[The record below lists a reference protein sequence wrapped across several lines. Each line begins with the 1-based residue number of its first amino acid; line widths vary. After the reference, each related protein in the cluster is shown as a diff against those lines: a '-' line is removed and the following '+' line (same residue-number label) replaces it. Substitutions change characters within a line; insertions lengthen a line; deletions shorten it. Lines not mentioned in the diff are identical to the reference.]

1 MILFIF
7 IIIPLLLY
15 LLRVIF
21 VRLLIIVH
29 CRLFSLLLLSIII
42 DTIHPPSLRIR
53 SNLLI
58 TLLIGVVEIL
68 LLWRVVQLRLEEGR
82 GTLGC
87 VAGAWVLELGIGRG
101 EGV

>member
-1 MILFIF
+1 MIVAILIVLVISNFISKVFINRLLLMILFIF
-7 IIIPLLLY
+7 LIIPLLLY

-29 CRLFSLLLLSIII
+29 CRLLLFSLLLSIII

-58 TLLIGVVEIL
+58 TLLIRLVEIL
-68 LLWRVVQLRLEEGR
+68 LLW
-82 GTLGC
+82 
-87 VAGAWVLELGIGRG
+87 
-101 EGV
+101 

>member
-1 MILFIF
+1 MILFNF

-29 CRLFSLLLLSIII
+29 CRLLLFSLLLLSIII
-42 DTIHPPSLRIR
+42 DTIHPPSLRIC

-68 LLWRVVQLRLEEGR
+68 LLW
-82 GTLGC
+82 
-87 VAGAWVLELGIGRG
+87 
-101 EGV
+101 

>member
-7 IIIPLLLY
+7 LIIPLLLY

-29 CRLFSLLLLSIII
+29 CRLLLFSLLLPII

-53 SNLLI
+53 SLI
-58 TLLIGVVEIL
+58 TLCRLLIRLVEIL
-68 LLWRVVQLRLEEGR
+68 LLW
-82 GTLGC
+82 
-87 VAGAWVLELGIGRG
+87 
-101 EGV
+101 

>member
-7 IIIPLLLY
+7 LIIPLLLY

-29 CRLFSLLLLSIII
+29 CRLLLFSLLLLLLPII

-58 TLLIGVVEIL
+58 TLLIRVVEIL
-68 LLWRVVQLRLEEGR
+68 LLW
-82 GTLGC
+82 
-87 VAGAWVLELGIGRG
+87 
-101 EGV
+101 

>member
-1 MILFIF
+1 MILFIL

-29 CRLFSLLLLSIII
+29 CRLLLFSLLLPIII

-58 TLLIGVVEIL
+58 TLLIRVVEIL
-68 LLWRVVQLRLEEGR
+68 LLW
-82 GTLGC
+82 
-87 VAGAWVLELGIGRG
+87 
-101 EGV
+101 

>member
-1 MILFIF
+1 MILFIL

-29 CRLFSLLLLSIII
+29 CRLLLFSLLLLLPII

-58 TLLIGVVEIL
+58 TLLIRVVEIL
-68 LLWRVVQLRLEEGR
+68 LLW
-82 GTLGC
+82 
-87 VAGAWVLELGIGRG
+87 
-101 EGV
+101 

>member
-7 IIIPLLLY
+7 LIIPLLLY

-29 CRLFSLLLLSIII
+29 CRLLLFSLLLLLLPII

-68 LLWRVVQLRLEEGR
+68 LLW
-82 GTLGC
+82 
-87 VAGAWVLELGIGRG
+87 
-101 EGV
+101 

>member
-7 IIIPLLLY
+7 LIIPLLLY
-15 LLRVIF
+15 LLRIIF

-29 CRLFSLLLLSIII
+29 CRLMLFSLLLPII

-58 TLLIGVVEIL
+58 TLLIRVVEIL
-68 LLWRVVQLRLEEGR
+68 LLW
-82 GTLGC
+82 
-87 VAGAWVLELGIGRG
+87 
-101 EGV
+101 

>member
-29 CRLFSLLLLSIII
+29 CRLLLFSLLLLLLLSIII
-42 DTIHPPSLRIR
+42 DTVHPPSLRIR

-68 LLWRVVQLRLEEGR
+68 LLW
-82 GTLGC
+82 
-87 VAGAWVLELGIGRG
+87 
-101 EGV
+101 

>member
-29 CRLFSLLLLSIII
+29 CRLLLFSLLLLSIII
-42 DTIHPPSLRIR
+42 DTVHPPSLRIR

-58 TLLIGVVEIL
+58 TLLIRVVEIL
-68 LLWRVVQLRLEEGR
+68 LLW
-82 GTLGC
+82 
-87 VAGAWVLELGIGRG
+87 
-101 EGV
+101 

>member
-7 IIIPLLLY
+7 LIIPLLLY

-29 CRLFSLLLLSIII
+29 CRLLLFSLLLLLLPII
-42 DTIHPPSLRIR
+42 DTIHPPSLRIC

-58 TLLIGVVEIL
+58 TLLIRVVEIL
-68 LLWRVVQLRLEEGR
+68 LLW
-82 GTLGC
+82 
-87 VAGAWVLELGIGRG
+87 
-101 EGV
+101 

>member
-1 MILFIF
+1 MILFI

-15 LLRVIF
+15 LLRLIF

-29 CRLFSLLLLSIII
+29 CRLLLFSLLLLLLPII

-68 LLWRVVQLRLEEGR
+68 LLW
-82 GTLGC
+82 
-87 VAGAWVLELGIGRG
+87 
-101 EGV
+101 